1 MTNSAGTTTTTT
13 SFASFDEDEELRKL
27 TMKQLGRLLK
37 SYGMTQKAVN
47 GVTRRAERVQVLR
60 DFVTQ
65 AEQEAERDL
74 AVKEEE
80 EQQQHPVL
88 RYQGNNNHKK
98 KNKHGATIY
107 WCSVNAW

>member
-47 GVTRRAERVQVLR
+47 GVTRRAERVQVIR
-60 DFVTQ
+60 DFATQ
-65 AEQEAERDL
+65 AEQEAA
-74 AVKEEE
+74 AVQRQRE

-88 RYQGNNNHKK
+88 RHQGNNNHK

-107 WCSVNAW
+107 W